1 MPHAI
6 DCIHGTCQQLLFSP
20 EGGIE
25 GLLMKVDGKVCQ
37 VTVDEEVGALLAH
50 TKLPGTR
57 LRLLVAPDRS
67 SETAAMARHTVY
79 RFVSFAD
86 AKGQQLDMPGDQNDH
101 TTVKG
106 VVSRMH
112 YALHGEANGV
122 VLETGEFIH
131 TRPDGMALLGLEVG
145 AKVQATGALR
155 MTVLGTVLLEA
166 HEVNHVA
173 LA

>member
-1 MPHAI
+1 MSPAFDH
-6 DCIHGTCQQLLFSP
+6 IHGSCLQLLFSP

-25 GLLMKVDGKVCQ
+25 GLLMKVEGQVCQ

-50 TKLPGTR
+50 TGLPGTR
-57 LRLLVAPDRS
+57 LRLLVVPDHS
-67 SETAAMARHTVY
+67 SATAAMALHPVY
-79 RFVSFAD
+79 RFVAFAD
-86 AKGQQLDMPGDQNDH
+86 TRGRQVEVPADERGH
-101 TTVKG
+101 ITVKG

-131 TRPDGMALLGLEVG
+131 TRPDGMARLGLGVG
-145 AKVQATGALR
+145 AEVLATGALR

>member
-1 MPHAI
+1 
-6 DCIHGTCQQLLFSP
+6 
-20 EGGIE
+20 
-25 GLLMKVDGKVCQ
+25 
-37 VTVDEEVGALLAH
+37 
-50 TKLPGTR
+50 
-57 LRLLVAPDRS
+57 
-67 SETAAMARHTVY
+67 
-79 RFVSFAD
+79 
-86 AKGQQLDMPGDQNDH
+86 
-101 TTVKG
+101 
-106 VVSRMH
+106 MH

-145 AKVQATGALR
+145 AKVQATGELR